1 MNVTTDFIKRPVL
14 LSLAA
19 LLWLSVSACSST
31 SVKDSVETMPQTGV
45 PNWVESP
52 APGYVV
58 GIAPIVN
65 EDKAA
70 AQAVALKQAEQA
82 LAQRINEAVMEQIL
96 AEQARWNIV
105 SGSLEAQLRESVR
118 NALTLNALYDANLEQ
133 TFVNASATEM
143 AVLVSANTT
152 MQRDKLMER
161 LQELD
166 QQLPDYQHATYRGSE
181 LNQLMSLIPVLPTL
195 EERAL
200 VKATLEQ
207 LFGEVPELQYERMA
221 FMMDRQITT
230 LFDGFIIGVD
240 ALTAEAE
247 RFEPGLVMALKAQ
260 GLNISARRPS
270 LILKY
275 FIEQDKQE
283 NSVTL
288 LSDIELINRD
298 STRFAT
304 LSHEVTVEGSSHEEA
319 KQEGLANLAEA
330 ITAVILD
337 EVLNTI
343 RQVNEVKYS
352 R

>member
-1 MNVTTDFIKRPVL
+1 MNVRTDYIKRPL
-14 LSLAA
+14 LISLAA
-19 LLWLSVSACSST
+19 LVWLSVSACSPAP
-31 SVKDSVETMPQTGV
+31 VKDSVDTPQSAGL

-65 EDKAA
+65 DDKAA
-70 AQAVALKQAEQA
+70 AQAVALEQAKQA
-82 LAQRINEAVMEQIL
+82 LAQRINESVIAQVL
-96 AEQARWNIV
+96 AEQTRWNIV
-105 SGSLEAQLRESVR
+105 PGSLEAKLRESVR
-118 NALTLNALYDANLEQ
+118 DALTLDGLYDVNLEQ

-152 MQRDKLMER
+152 MQRDKLIER
-161 LQELD
+161 LHQLD
-166 QQLPDYQHATYRGSE
+166 QRLPDYQHATYRGSE
-181 LNQLMSLIPVLPTL
+181 LNQLLSLIPALPTL

-200 VKATLEQ
+200 VKATLAQ
-207 LFGEVPELQYERMA
+207 LFGDVPELQYERMA
-221 FMMDRQITT
+221 FMMERQITT
-230 LFDGFIIGVD
+230 LFDGFVIGVD

-247 RFEPGLVMALKAQ
+247 RFEPGLVMALKAE

-298 STRFAT
+298 SSRFAT
-304 LSHEVTVEGSSHEEA
+304 LGHEVTVEGASYEDA

-330 ITAVILD
+330 LTAVLLD
-337 EVLNTI
+337 EALSWI
-343 RQVNEVKYS
+343 RQVNEVNYS